1 MLHTMDSALLIVV
14 LVVANV
20 LGGAMAV
27 PQAHK
32 LLRTRSTAGVSATWA
47 AIGATVNVWW
57 GVYGIAV
64 GDLGIVPVSVVSVM
78 VYVLIAS
85 VIVGASSASTTRV
98 AARVIGASVAVS
110 AVPVIALGLDGWLTA
125 GIALGALY
133 GVQLSPAVV
142 AVYRSIDVTGV
153 ALSTWVIAL
162 VEAALWGVYGL
173 ARIDVG
179 IVTLAIVGVSMSG
192 LVLGRLVVRRPRR
205 QRDLTPAGLTGF
217 ATA

>member
-1 MLHTMDSALLIVV
+1 MDSALLVVV

-20 LGGAMAV
+20 LGGAMAI

-32 LLRTRSTAGVSATWA
+32 LLRTRSTEGISATWA
-47 AIGATVNVWW
+47 AIGATVNAWW
-57 GVYGIAV
+57 GVYGLAV
-64 GDLGIVPVSVVSVM
+64 GDVGIVPVSIVSVM

-85 VIVGASSASTTRV
+85 VIVRTSSASRTRIAATTV
-98 AARVIGASVAVS
+98 GSSAAISV
-110 AVPVIALGLDGWLTA
+110 VPLVALGLDGWLTA

-142 AVYRSIDVTGV
+142 AVYRSIDVSGV
-153 ALSTWVIAL
+153 ALATWVIAL
-162 VEAALWGVYGL
+162 FEAALWGVYGM
-173 ARIDVG
+173 ARLDMG
-179 IVTLAIVGVSMSG
+179 ILTLAVTGVLMSA

-205 QRDLTPAGLTGF
+205 RPDLAPAGLSGF